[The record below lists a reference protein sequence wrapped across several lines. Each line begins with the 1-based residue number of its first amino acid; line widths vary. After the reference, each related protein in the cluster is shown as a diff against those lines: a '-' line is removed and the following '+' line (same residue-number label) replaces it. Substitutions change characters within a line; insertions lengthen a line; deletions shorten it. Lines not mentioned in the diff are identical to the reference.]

1 MSNIDISIK
10 NKHKPARGRILLS
23 EPFLVDDFFTR
34 SVVMLCEHGPEGSF
48 GFVLNNYTDLSF
60 MDINPKFPDIPVK
73 ISIGGPVKPEHLYFV
88 HTLDHE
94 QIGGQHIIE
103 NIYLGGDFEL
113 VLNMI
118 QVNSEILNHV
128 RFFLGYSGWT
138 AGQLEDELEEK
149 SWLVVPTPES
159 AYIMDTSRDE
169 IWKDLMQS
177 QGGVYKLMSK
187 FPLDPRMN

>member
-1 MSNIDISIK
+1 MSELDITIK
-10 NKHKPARGRILLS
+10 NKLNPERGRLLLS
-23 EPFLVDDFFTR
+23 EPFLVDDYFTR
-34 SVVMLCEHGPEGSF
+34 SVVLLCEHGPEGSF

-60 MDINPKFPDIPVK
+60 MDINPKFPDIPMK
-73 ISIGGPVKPEHLYFV
+73 ISIGGPVKPEHLYFI
-88 HTLDHE
+88 HTLDNE
-94 QIGGQHIIE
+94 QIGGQHIVD

-113 VLNMI
+113 VLNML
-118 QVNSEILNHV
+118 QVNTEILEHI

-138 AGQLEDELEEK
+138 AGQLRDELEEK
-149 SWLVVPTPES
+149 SWLVVPAPES

-177 QGGVYKLMSK
+177 QGGVYELMSK